1 MCECNQNI
9 LFSYDVTYD
18 KYVVPQGT
26 GLLFIYE
33 HVLFPHTMQ
42 LLWETLFVKKSRLD
56 MLVAQVTRACLFTT
70 ALLPLTLDLY

>member
-1 MCECNQNI
+1 MCECDQNI
-9 LFSYDVTYD
+9 LFSYDMTYD
-18 KYVVPQGT
+18 KCVPQGT

-33 HVLFPHTMQ
+33 RVLFPHTMQ

-56 MLVAQVTRACLFTT
+56 MFVAEVTRACLFTT